1 MAQIRW
7 AALDLF
13 GSYRSVFDTMVPR
26 LLICLIVVKLAI
38 FVLGETS

>member
-13 GSYRSVFDTMVPR
+13 DSYRSVFGTMLPR
-26 LLICLIVVKLAI
+26 VLICLIVVKLAI
-38 FVLGETS
+38 FVLDEAR